1 MTECKAYPYG
11 RFNATPTNLKLFP
24 TVSNINLPNATKY
37 FGSSLMVYRGANN
50 TLIPVKGSY
59 YRAVINGAQSRPG
72 IATAGPI
79 PGLSRP
85 GNSTRILSLPLF
97 RIFGSFVPISSTLF
111 LTISMD

>member
-85 GNSTRILSLPLF
+85 GKIYPSAHNMTKAEKMAYLSKFNLK
-97 RIFGSFVPISSTLF
+97 R
-111 LTISMD
+111 